1 MELII
6 QIDHH
11 NGVPVYRQI
20 MDQVRFAVLSG
31 SIEAGEEMPSVRQM
45 SARLGVNPMTISKAY
60 SFLERDGLVERRPG
74 RPLVVL
80 PVADA
85 EKATDVLE
93 ELRKTLRPAVAVV
106 RQLGLENKQAI
117 ETFQQLLD
125 QESPQL

>member
-1 MELII
+1 LELII

-31 SIEAGEEMPSVRQM
+31 SMKAGEQMPSVRQM
-45 SARLGVNPMTISKAY
+45 SAKLGVNPMTISKAY

-80 PVADA
+80 PVADS
-85 EKATDVLE
+85 EKATDALE
-93 ELRKTLRPAVAVV
+93 ELRKTLRPAVAVS
-106 RQLGLENKQAI
+106 RQLGIENDQALDIFQSLLKQ
-117 ETFQQLLD
+117 EHP
-125 QESPQL
+125 E

>member
-1 MELII
+1 MI

-31 SIEAGEEMPSVRQM
+31 SIDAGDEMPSVRLM
-45 SARLGVNPMTISKAY
+45 SAKLGVNPMTVSKAY

-74 RPLVVL
+74 RPLLVL
-80 PVADA
+80 PVAEK

-93 ELRKTLRPAVAVV
+93 ELRKTLRPAVGVS
-106 RQLGLENKQAI
+106 RQLGLTNQVAI
-117 ETFQQLLD
+117 ETFKNLLE
-125 QESPQL
+125 QEKPSP